1 MFGKKTTGVTES
13 TKENETEMIESRYWK
28 DELARIVKSIK
39 PLRKP
44 PRWSERAHCVVERD
58 LMIGFFIIRRLI
70 ELNKV
75 SSQTRDYGLKVYA
88 CPAIG
93 IEVTQLNKGWIFE
106 TYDLENE
113 EQETK
118 KPLYIANQFIHA
130 YVSFV
135 WREETRNWSDVYVVS
150 EFDRNDCIWRIPISV
165 IRKLFILASDD
176 YPSRLISDWC
186 PKKKDYVVTTD

>member
-1 MFGKKTTGVTES
+1 
-13 TKENETEMIESRYWK
+13 MIESRYWRE
-28 DELARIVKSIK
+28 ELTRIAKTITPV
-39 PLRKP
+39 RKP

-75 SSQTRDYGLKVYA
+75 SSRTRDYGLKVYA
-88 CPAIG
+88 CPALG

-113 EQETK
+113 KQETK

-130 YVSFV
+130 YMSFV
-135 WREETRNWSDVYVVS
+135 WRIKHAIGAMSTLFRSLVATTASGVS
-150 EFDRNDCIWRIPISV
+150 QFLSFGSNSN
-165 IRKLFILASDD
+165 
-176 YPSRLISDWC
+176 
-186 PKKKDYVVTTD
+186 

>member
-1 MFGKKTTGVTES
+1 
-13 TKENETEMIESRYWK
+13 MIESRYWGE
-28 DELARIVKSIK
+28 ELTRIAKTIE

-44 PRWSERAHCVVERD
+44 PRWSERTHCVVERD

-75 SSQTRDYGLKVYA
+75 SSRTRDYSLKVHA
-88 CPAIG
+88 CPAVA

-113 EQETK
+113 KQIIK
-118 KPLYIANQFIHA
+118 KPLYISNQFIHA
-130 YVSFV
+130 YMSFV
-135 WREETRNWSDVYVVS
+135 FRDETRNWSDVYVVS
-150 EFDRNDCIWRIPISV
+150 EFDRNDCFWRVPIPV
-165 IRKLFILASDD
+165 IRKLFELASDD
-176 YPSRLISDWC
+176 YPSRLLSVWC